1 MASDRIQTTIT
12 CPACTEE
19 ITIPT
24 RAQWHGDGTG
34 TVTFDTSAVRAHI
47 AQHHTEQEHPVTRFA
62 LDTEFIEDGRTIDL
76 VSIALVAE
84 DGRELYAVSSKFSQ
98 AKLLANPWL
107 AENVWPSLP
116 TVKHGKGVTCR
127 CINGNKYGHLDLDH
141 PDVRPRAQIARMVRD
156 FVLGTDPDMLP
167 HVELWADYSA
177 YDHVALAQ
185 LYGRMSSR
193 AGCTTR
199 WRTPGTSWRNCAT
212 SASSGAPHERP
223 QHAVPSPAR
232 TRTRRSPSP
241 RRRPPRTRRHRH
253 QHRAR
258 HRLRPARHRR
268 RTRHHPPRTPEPPEE
283 TVTDRPN
290 RKTDSPAARTAAWT
304 LVSLLGAVLASAGVY
319 AIVWIWTRT
328 LAMVG

>member
-185 LYGRMSSR
+185 LYGRMIDLPEGMPMTTFDVRQAAAYNTEWGSSL
-193 AGCTTR
+193 
-199 WRTPGTSWRNCAT
+199 PEQQ
-212 SASSGAPHERP
+212 SGLHNALEDARHVMAQLR
-223 QHAVPSPAR
+223 HLGIVGSPA
-232 TRTRRSPSP
+232 
-241 RRRPPRTRRHRH
+241 
-253 QHRAR
+253 
-258 HRLRPARHRR
+258 
-268 RTRHHPPRTPEPPEE
+268 
-283 TVTDRPN
+283 
-290 RKTDSPAARTAAWT
+290 
-304 LVSLLGAVLASAGVY
+304 
-319 AIVWIWTRT
+319 
-328 LAMVG
+328 